1 VIAQANVDRLRSNSE
16 GRACR
21 YPTLPRLIEVFGDV
35 QCHCVKG
42 GTEPAVVLT
51 IELTPLQFTIL
62 RLRGISESAYDG

>member
-1 VIAQANVDRLRSNSE
+1 MMAQANVDRLRFYPK

-21 YPTLPRLIEVFGDV
+21 CATLPQLIEVSGDV
-35 QCHCVKG
+35 QRHCVKG

-62 RLRGISESAYDG
+62 RLLGIPESAYDG